1 MSPRAKPREGQ
12 QPEQQ
17 GQAALPMAPAQ
28 FGGAVQATVSVE
40 AVKEFASAMKE
51 AQKGSEDAIE
61 KVYLKFA
68 EMSFDPKYVLAM
80 GRYKPNMLY
89 WMLKH
94 VILESWFGEYYMDL
108 KVRVALSPTSAV
120 VKGPDGA
127 VIGGGTAIKAYPFY
141 RRVVEPQVPKDFEES
156 QKKRY
161 WHMIEKFGALT
172 VSEDGQGRKELFGV
186 MNRGQ
191 GEMMLQE
198 RLAGLMGK
206 RIGGN

>member
-1 MSPRAKPREGQ
+1 MAKKNPTGQ
-12 QPEQQ
+12 QPE
-17 GQAALPMAPAQ
+17 ATLPAGAQ

-40 AVKEFASAMKE
+40 AVREFAAAMKE

-108 KVRVALSPTSAV
+108 KVKVHLSPETAV
-120 VKGPDGA
+120 VKNAAGLP
-127 VIGGGTAIKAYPFY
+127 IGGCESITTYPFY
-141 RRVVEPQVPKDFEES
+141 RRVVEDVVPKDFEES

-172 VSEDGQGRKELFGV
+172 VSEDGLGRKELFGV